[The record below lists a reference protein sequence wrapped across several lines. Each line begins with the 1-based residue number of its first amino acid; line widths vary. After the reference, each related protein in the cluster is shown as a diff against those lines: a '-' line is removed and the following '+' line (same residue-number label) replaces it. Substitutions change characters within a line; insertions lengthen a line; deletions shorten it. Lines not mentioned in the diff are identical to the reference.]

1 MPEDNERALAQKENG
16 GEKKQRLRNEVVNTE
31 SAIREIE
38 SEVDRTE
45 VNKKVEISVAAS
57 SSTSQKPLE
66 LDGGI
71 EKIP

>member
-1 MPEDNERALAQKENG
+1 MLEDNERALAQKEKG

-38 SEVDRTE
+38 SEVDRTA
-45 VNKKVEISVAAS
+45 VNKKVETSVAAS
-57 SSTSQKPLE
+57 SSTSPKPLE
-66 LDGGI
+66 RDDGI